1 MQMGDAKGARKSMK
15 INVCT
20 GYPLSSPKGNS
31 VTAKRMVRLFEAA
44 GHQATAMHTNE
55 PPPAD
60 VIISLHALKTSAA
73 TLFFAKHNPDA
84 KVLVLLTGTDINGG
98 IESKPE
104 LAQRVLELA
113 DAVVVA
119 QPACLEDLPPTWR
132 AKVNVI
138 YPSIDLPEPAPLD
151 VPGGPLFTN
160 VGHLRPV
167 KNPHLMFRALRHFDL
182 PVTALS
188 IGTDLDST
196 DGQQATVNMRI
207 DERYRWMGG
216 CAREEATAWIKHSL
230 ATINTSF
237 SEGGA
242 NTIIEAI
249 HLGTPV
255 LASDIHGNRGLLG
268 EVYAGF
274 FTSDNSEELAALMV
288 RCVEDGEFVEQLKA
302 QLARQKPLFTNQ
314 AEVSS
319 WLNLIQSVS

>member
-1 MQMGDAKGARKSMK
+1 MK

-73 TLFFAKHNPDA
+73 TLFFAKHNLNA
-84 KVLVLLTGTDINGG
+84 KVIILLTGTDINGG
-98 IESKPE
+98 IESKPK
-104 LAQRVLELA
+104 LAQDVLELA

-119 QPACLEDLPPTWR
+119 QRACIDDLPSQWQE
-132 AKVNVI
+132 KVSVI
-138 YPSIDLPEPAPLD
+138 YPSINLPEPAPID
-151 VPGGPLFTN
+151 VPDGPLFTN

-167 KNPHLMFRALRHFDL
+167 KNPHLMFAALQRFDL
-182 PVTALS
+182 PVNALS

-196 DGQQATVNMRI
+196 DGQQAIVNMRI
-207 DERYRWMGG
+207 DDRYHWIGG
-216 CAREEATAWIKHSL
+216 CARDEATAWIKHSL
-230 ATINTSF
+230 ATINSSF

-242 NTIIEAI
+242 NTVIEAI

-255 LASDIHGNRGLLG
+255 LASDINGNRGLLG
-268 EVYAGF
+268 EEYSGYFA
-274 FTSDNSEELAALMV
+274 SDNSEGLATLMV
-288 RCVEDGEFVEQLKA
+288 RCVEDTEFVDRLKA
-302 QLARQKPLFTNQ
+302 QLARRKPLFTNES
-314 AEVSS
+314 EVNC
-319 WLNLIQSVS
+319 WLELIERIS

>member
-1 MQMGDAKGARKSMK
+1 MK

-44 GHQATAMHTNE
+44 GHQAMAMHTNE

-60 VIISLHALKTSAA
+60 VTISLHALKTAAA

-84 KVLVLLTGTDINGG
+84 KVLILLTGTDVNGG
-98 IESKPE
+98 IESKPK
-104 LAQRVLELA
+104 LAQTVLELA

-119 QPACLEDLPPTWR
+119 QPACIEDLPPDWR

-138 YPSIDLPEPAPLD
+138 YPSIDLPEPAQIDIPE
-151 VPGGPLFTN
+151 GPLFTN
-160 VGHLRPV
+160 VGHLRQV
-167 KNPHLMFRALRHFDL
+167 KNPHLMFRALQHFEHH
-182 PVTALS
+182 VNAWS

-196 DGQQATVNMRI
+196 DGQQAIVNMRA
-207 DERYRWMGG
+207 DDRYRWMGG
-216 CAREEATAWIKHSL
+216 CAREEATAWMKHSL

-268 EVYAGF
+268 EAYGGYFA
-274 FTSDNSEELAALMV
+274 SDNSEELAALMV
-288 RCVEDGEFVEQLKA
+288 RCLDDRAFVERLKA
-302 QLARQKPLFTNQ
+302 QLAQQKPLFTNE
-314 AEVSS
+314 AEVTS
-319 WLNLIQSVS
+319 WLDLIQSVS